1 MRTFVAL
8 ILIGMIALAAGA
20 PAAAQ
25 SKNDKPSWVEVT
37 TTQDPAAE
45 RNSYTNN
52 AQGEMRMWEQKLN
65 DFHTRVQTSATDAQ
79 TDASK
84 SLDSAWSETKS
95 AWSQL
100 VKVGLN
106 VGTDGMTDWDSAKA
120 AFQTAS
126 QKLAASWKKVN
137 PEDNR

>member
-52 AQGEMRMWEQKLN
+52 AQGEMRMWEQKLH
-65 DFHTRVQTSATDAQ
+65 DFNARAKTSDTEAQ
-79 TDASK
+79 TNASK
-84 SLDSAWSETKS
+84 SLDSAWTETTA
-95 AWSQL
+95 AWNQL
-100 VKVGLN
+100 VKVALN
-106 VGTDGMTDWDSAKA
+106 EGTDGVTDWDSAKVS
-120 AFQTAS
+120 FQAAS
-126 QKLAASWKKVN
+126 QKLAVAWKKVN
-137 PEDNR
+137 PEDK